1 MERNVD
7 ITMELN
13 VEEFLQML
21 NNYYS
26 KKLNKEVKITEK
38 HAVKYQSYGYG
49 IYDEYTEAVV
59 DLKLSFVEES
69 LVNGIKTKITT
80 VLDQSDIEEAIR
92 DFVSNTE
99 YEFVS
104 YKYLGG
110 VRLVGYFRDEYEE
123 AHFEGIKVNLK
134 EKGMK
139 RQLSI

>member
-26 KKLNKEVKITEK
+26 KKLNKEVKFTENHSVK
-38 HAVKYQSYGYG
+38 HQSYGYG

-59 DLKLSFVEES
+59 DLKVSFVEES

-110 VRLVGYFRDEYEE
+110 FRMAGYFRDEYEE
-123 AHFEGIKVNLK
+123 AYFEGIKVNLK

-139 RQLSI
+139 RKLSI